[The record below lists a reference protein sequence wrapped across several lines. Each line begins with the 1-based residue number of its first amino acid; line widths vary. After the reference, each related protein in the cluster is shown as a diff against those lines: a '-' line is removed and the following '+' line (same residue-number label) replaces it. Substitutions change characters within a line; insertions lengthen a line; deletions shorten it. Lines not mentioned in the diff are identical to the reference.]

1 MAAPAPSNSKI
12 VRLVRKVDENG
23 ILTYTAG
30 YVETELRTART
41 INPPAK
47 QGGRRKRTHKRK

>member
-41 INPPAK
+41 INPPK

>member
-12 VRLVRKVDENG
+12 VRLVRTINENG

-30 YVETELRTART
+30 YVETELRTT
-41 INPPAK
+41 HTTNPPK

>member
-1 MAAPAPSNSKI
+1 MAAPAPSTSKI

-41 INPPAK
+41 TNLPK

>member
-12 VRLVRKVDENG
+12 VRLVRTINENG

-30 YVETELRTART
+30 YVETELKTART
-41 INPPAK
+41 TNQPK

>member
-41 INPPAK
+41 KNPPK